1 MWSVAKVGGL
11 KKKFAYRSRP
21 QSNKSARVWGGPRSN
36 HSQSLMADN
45 FAALWIADSKF
56 LVCTSEDCNL
66 SGWDFPS
73 ILQLT
78 MGILVGTQCCIYNID
93 IKGTRISILR
103 SAIFHVE
110 LGQNNNKYEFSV
122 PFLINRLNFS
132 VLLDYIFI
140 KTQKGLCETN
150 LLCQIIHVPILR
162 PGSMWNTW
170 F

>member
-1 MWSVAKVGGL
+1 
-11 KKKFAYRSRP
+11 
-21 QSNKSARVWGGPRSN
+21 
-36 HSQSLMADN
+36 
-45 FAALWIADSKF
+45 
-56 LVCTSEDCNL
+56 
-66 SGWDFPS
+66 
-73 ILQLT
+73 

-162 PGSMWNTW
+162 PGSM
-170 F
+170 